1 MSLKDKIE
9 KLITDKLEGTSFFLT
24 EVQFSEENGFI
35 NVFVDGDEGI
45 DVEKCT
51 ELTRYVKKTVDEEN
65 NSEDSYAITV
75 SSPGLDSPIKLKRQ
89 YKKNVGRKLVV
100 TTNDEQQHEGKLVF
114 YDDDKIVL
122 KSGKNSL
129 NNREIQFSD
138 IREAKV
144 KI

>member
-1 MSLKDKIE
+1 MSLKEKIE
-9 KLITDKLEGTSFFLT
+9 KLIKDKLEGTSYFLT

-51 ELTRYVKKTVDEEN
+51 ELTRYVKNTVEEEN

-75 SSPGLDSPIKLKRQ
+75 SSPGIDSPIKLKRQ